1 MKFRSRL
8 RKVAKH
14 LGAGDSGRYS
24 LTVVLTPASAGQ
36 PPSRRQRTSAAGL
49 PVLEIV
55 YGPTGSVELPKPPFK
70 LVAGVDP
77 VDLV

>member
-1 MKFRSRL
+1 MRFRSRL

-14 LGAGDSGRYS
+14 LNAEHPGAP

-36 PPSRRQRTSAAGL
+36 PHSRRQRTNAAGL

-55 YGPTGSVELPKPPFK
+55 YAPTGPVELPRLPFK